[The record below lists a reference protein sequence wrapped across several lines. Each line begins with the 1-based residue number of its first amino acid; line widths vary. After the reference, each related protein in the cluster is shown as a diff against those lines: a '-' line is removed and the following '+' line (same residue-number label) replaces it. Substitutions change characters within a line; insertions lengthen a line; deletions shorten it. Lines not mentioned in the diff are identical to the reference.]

1 MSANTKSIKI
11 VLAEDEPLIALA
23 YRQALTYH
31 GFDVVVAKDGRETL
45 LVVEEEHPDLLLL
58 DVIMPHMNGIEVL
71 RALRS
76 NPELQDLSVIML
88 TNLGQPSD
96 VEDLEELNAS
106 AYLIKA
112 NLSLEDLVGHINRAL
127 EGVTGRLRV

>member
-1 MSANTKSIKI
+1 MSANTKLVKI

-23 YRQALTYH
+23 YQQALTYH
-31 GFDVVVAKDGRETL
+31 GFDVIVAKDGRETL
-45 LVVEEEHPDLLLL
+45 AVVEKERPDLLLL

-71 RALRS
+71 RTLRS

-96 VEDLEELNAS
+96 VENLEELDAS

-112 NLSLEDLVGHINRAL
+112 NLSLEDLVGHINSAL
-127 EGVTGRLRV
+127 EGVTDSLRI